1 MCTIYTISVTV
12 TLIWTSGDATVVPA
26 VGIFA
31 FTLPVVTES
40 VERTIVRA
48 RLLFARSSHKSKVAL
63 TT

>member
-1 MCTIYTISVTV
+1 MTV